1 MNLDCYTAPS
11 QYVKFVICE
20 LEKRLNL
27 TIESAF
33 KRESEE
39 IEGAQIC
46 YHTGEVESGEGYAND
61 GRKQHEIELR
71 FLVYVPLSSDDFEL
85 EALDLSCRI
94 ERELLDE
101 TFDNGSINNI
111 SKLISNT
118 PRKFSPETA
127 FFLRVVVIKQVI
139 RMGPLEQI

>member
-1 MNLDCYTAPS
+1 MNLDCYKAPS
-11 QYVKFVICE
+11 EYVKAVILE
-20 LEKRLNL
+20 LESRLNL
-27 TIESAF
+27 KIESAF

-39 IEGAQIC
+39 ILFAFIC
-46 YHTGEVESGEGYAND
+46 YHTGEVESKGYAND

-71 FLVYVPLSSDDFEL
+71 FLVYVPLSSEDFEL

-118 PRKFSPETA
+118 PRKFSPEA
-127 FFLRVVVIKQVI
+127 GFFLRVVVIKQVI
-139 RMGPLEQI
+139 RMGPLEA